1 MCVPG
6 TKAMS
11 ALRADAEIL
20 QVCTDVRKWG
30 RAGIPA
36 IATGFRSLADVSR
49 LGFSIDKAQCSF
61 GGRMQRREFITLLG
75 SAAAAWPLAA
85 HAQQGGPMRRIGVLF
100 GGADSDPQIIEAMV
114 AFKATLGE
122 LGWIE
127 GRNLQIDFRFAA
139 ADVDRMR
146 VFAKELIALQPDLL
160 VGHTTGVIA
169 ALKRETKAI
178 PIVFVIVSD
187 PVGSGYVESLAR
199 PGGNITGFINIEAS
213 LSGKWIEIL
222 KEIQP
227 RVTRA
232 ALMFNPATATYIKF
246 YQEPFEAAARSS
258 GIEPI
263 AAPVQ
268 NAADIERVF
277 DQFGNRPD
285 AGLVLPPDV
294 FTTVR
299 GNLDLI
305 ISLAARTR
313 MPTIYPY
320 RYMVTAGGLISY
332 GIDTIDLYRRA
343 PVYIDRILKGAKPA
357 DLPVQLPTKFEMA
370 VNLKTAKALGIE
382 MPPTLLGR
390 ADEVVE

>member
-1 MCVPG
+1 M
-6 TKAMS
+6 K
-11 ALRADAEIL
+11 
-20 QVCTDVRKWG
+20 
-30 RAGIPA
+30 
-36 IATGFRSLADVSR
+36 
-49 LGFSIDKAQCSF
+49 
-61 GGRMQRREFITLLG
+61 RREFITLLG
-75 SAAAAWPLAA
+75 GAAAAWPLAA

-100 GGADSDPQIIEAMV
+100 GGAESDPQIIEAMV
-114 AFKATLGE
+114 AFKATLGD

-127 GRNLQIDFRFAA
+127 GRSVRIDVRYSA

-146 VFAKELIALQPDLL
+146 VFAKELVALQPDVLM
-160 VGHTTGVIA
+160 GHTTGVIA
-169 ALKRETKAI
+169 ALKRETQTI

-227 RVTRA
+227 KITRA

-268 NAADIERVF
+268 NAADIERTF
-277 DQFGNRPD
+277 GQFGNRPD

-299 GNLDLI
+299 ANLDLI
-305 ISLAARTR
+305 TSLAARTHL
-313 MPTIYPY
+313 PTIYPY
-320 RYMVTAGGLISY
+320 RYMVDAGGLISY

-343 PVYIDRILKGAKPA
+343 PAYIDRILKGAKPA

-382 MPPTLLGR
+382 IPPTLLGR
-390 ADEVVE
+390 ADGVIE